1 MQARSQVQKHPFG
14 NLDARTFYADSE
26 RECRIGPDVLDEPMP
41 SVLAWLAAPGAQHFS
56 ASDSDGGTVIYLID
70 ADRESFATLQK
81 MDERWRV
88 REGGPLRLW
97 SDIEQ
102 AVLAWEISGRPN
114 VEAVKVRVTRETHT
128 YRIDGHDG
136 LIWEHRI

>member
-1 MQARSQVQKHPFG
+1 
-14 NLDARTFYADSE
+14 
-26 RECRIGPDVLDEPMP
+26 
-41 SVLAWLAAPGAQHFS
+41 
-56 ASDSDGGTVIYLID
+56 VIYLID

-81 MDERWRV
+81 IDERWHV

-102 AVLAWEISGRPN
+102 AVLAWELSGKPT
-114 VEAVKVRVTRETHT
+114 VDAVKVRVTRETHT

-136 LIWEHRI
+136 LIWQHHV